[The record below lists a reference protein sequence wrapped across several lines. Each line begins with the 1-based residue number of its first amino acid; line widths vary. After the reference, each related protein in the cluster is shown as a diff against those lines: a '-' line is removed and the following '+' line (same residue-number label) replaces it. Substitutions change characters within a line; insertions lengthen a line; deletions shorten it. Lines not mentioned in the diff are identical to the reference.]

1 MELDYIK
8 DLYTKYKSRSNSQLS
23 YEQFET
29 FLIFFPSLLVIL
41 SDGVIDDEEW
51 VYIRYLAKFMADT
64 SKEEVPEESEREFL
78 MNDYLDN
85 LKYMIDHM
93 ERWEKSFIETLKRY
107 IQEEEDIKDYVLDTL
122 YLFAEASEGS
132 SDSEEKRIRELR
144 DELNLDD

>member
-64 SKEEVPEESEREFL
+64 SKEEVPDESEREFL

-107 IQEEEDIKDYVLDTL
+107 IQEEEDIKDYVTANISSTL
-122 YLFAEASEGS
+122 
-132 SDSEEKRIRELR
+132 
-144 DELNLDD
+144 